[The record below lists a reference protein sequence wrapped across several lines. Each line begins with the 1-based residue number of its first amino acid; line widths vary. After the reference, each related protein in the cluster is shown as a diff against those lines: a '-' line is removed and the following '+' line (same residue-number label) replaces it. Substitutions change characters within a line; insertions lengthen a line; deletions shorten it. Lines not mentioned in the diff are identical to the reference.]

1 MTDESDRAWREN
13 LEALGQ
19 WLDAL
24 TTKDAAAIAKAQ
36 ARMDDT
42 ADAYLATRGIRQR

>member
-1 MTDESDRAWREN
+1 MTAWRAN

-24 TTKDAAAIAKAQ
+24 RTKNAEVIAKAQ
-36 ARMDDT
+36 ARMDET
-42 ADAYLATRGIRQR
+42 ADAYLAERRKQK